1 MGLKISKRPPPVTV
15 FIRSLPSSMRK
26 PLAMV
31 KYRLLL
37 LAICTISKIYDTL
50 MVNHIGYIVIGH
62 KPILISPDK
71 SQGDRQGPRASC
83 LICSIHCFI
92 TGILGFS
99 FFFSFFF
106 FGGAR
111 RPCFYIASIF
121 YVFLYFTHIILFSF
135 GIASRHPTITHSSQ
149 NFSLKRK

>member
-106 FGGAR
+106 WRGKEAMFLYCEYFL
-111 RPCFYIASIF
+111 CFLVLHPYYI
-121 YVFLYFTHIILFSF
+121 VFLWYC
-135 GIASRHPTITHSSQ
+135 
-149 NFSLKRK
+149 K